1 MMILLAESPA
11 VSGLPDLVTL
21 GFWTPGWPEML
32 IILVIA
38 LLLFGRRLPE
48 VGRSLGKGIVEFRKG
63 VKGIEDDLNEAS
75 SGRSGGSGGGAGG
88 GSGGGNGGG
97 SVGSGERKGEGSK
110 ALGEGGVER
119 RGGGDAFDDAGRDE
133 DREQRVSRSDRV
145 D

>member
-1 MMILLAESPA
+1 MMMLLAESPA
-11 VSGLPDLVTL
+11 VSGLPGLGTL

-75 SGRSGGSGGGAGG
+75 SGRSGGSGGG
-88 GSGGGNGGG
+88 SSSSSGGG